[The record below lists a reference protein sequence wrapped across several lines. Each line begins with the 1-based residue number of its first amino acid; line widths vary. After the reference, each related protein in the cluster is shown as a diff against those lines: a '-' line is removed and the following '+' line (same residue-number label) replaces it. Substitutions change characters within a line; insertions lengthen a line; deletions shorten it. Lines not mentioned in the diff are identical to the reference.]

1 MKSSLR
7 HPTSCAFMASA
18 FLIALVLV
26 LGTYTIV
33 SSYAIESF
41 RQSDAHM
48 FAHFGGT
55 PNNSQVWPAM
65 VKYPKQ
71 YV

>member
-1 MKSSLR
+1 MTR
-7 HPTSCAFMASA
+7 PTARSCMYVTCILFTLLVVIMTVYLLMASYM
-18 FLIALVLV
+18 
-26 LGTYTIV
+26 T
-33 SSYAIESF
+33 ESF
-41 RQSDAHM
+41 RQDEAHM

-55 PNNSQVWPAM
+55 PNNSQIWPNM